1 MIPGEKKDGKK
12 KLDQVVGT
20 SFEDLNTEDMQQ
32 IQGAGDV
39 DAETAVPVIVTLATA
54 ASAIYSSQK
63 C

>member
-1 MIPGEKKDGKK
+1 MSKKNIEKI
-12 KLDQVVGT
+12 VGAAY
-20 SFEDLNTEDMQQ
+20 EELGAEDMQQ

-39 DAETAVPVIVTLATA
+39 DAETAVPVIVAVATA